1 MHPDI
6 LLLGLFV
13 MILID
18 IYEIFN
24 TYKPKSE

>member
-24 TYKPKSE
+24 TYKLKSE